1 MRFESAQFKYTQRD
15 RGLDQFKGMLICLI
29 VLGHNY
35 FFSANF
41 PKLFSFIYGFHVI
54 SFLLIPFLFLAPKFG
69 QSSAQRRTDLC
80 EKLIR
85 ILVPHLWFLAL
96 AASIFCALNI
106 VLGSSHFFPWLRDL
120 FVALLVQQETN
131 FRATVGTGLLWFL
144 PAYALQAVLIWRY
157 RSFDKL
163 QRRVVILL
171 AFTWHLVFGATP
183 VSNNPLPWSFSLVS
197 YLFVIGLLVG
207 EVNRRMN
214 WNRILDL
221 ALVVIWVVCSFLV
234 IEQRFFHTLAGD
246 IRAPVSIM
254 NPLELLLQ
262 DGFIVLS
269 FFALMR
275 FASRIPIHFLEVI
288 GRHSLQ
294 IFLIHSFV
302 WQILWRVFFNRV
314 EYSGLVIAI
323 LTTGVS
329 FGLTLLISFAGSKL
343 IEISPLQR
351 WIFPRSIFPLRA

>member
-1 MRFESAQFKYTQRD
+1 MEKKRD
-15 RGLDQFKGMLICLI
+15 SGLDRFKGILICLI

-35 FFSANF
+35 FFSASF
-41 PKLFSFIYGFHVI
+41 PELFSFVYGFHVI
-54 SFLLIPFLFLAPKFG
+54 SFLLIPFLFLSPKFG
-69 QSSAQRRTDLC
+69 QPNAQRRTDLC

-96 AASIFCALNI
+96 AASMFCALNI
-106 VLGSSHFFPWLRDL
+106 VLGDSHFFPWLRDL

-171 AFTWHLVFGATP
+171 AVTWHLIFGAMP
-183 VSNNPLPWSFSLVS
+183 ISNYPLPWSLSVVS
-197 YLFVIGLLVG
+197 YLFFIGLLIG
-207 EVNRRMN
+207 EINKWISWSSKIDAMIIVA
-214 WNRILDL
+214 WVICSY
-221 ALVVIWVVCSFLV
+221 LVL
-234 IEQRFFHTLAGD
+234 ENKFFHPLAGD
-246 IRAPVSIM
+246 IRYPISIL

-269 FFALMR
+269 FYALLR
-275 FASRIPIHFLEVI
+275 IASRARVNILEVL
-288 GRHSLQ
+288 GRYSLQ

-302 WQILWRVFFNRV
+302 WQILWRSVLDRREPDSPATSFLL
-314 EYSGLVIAI
+314 LVTSYLVTIIA
-323 LTTGVS
+323 
-329 FGLTLLISFAGSKL
+329 TLLLAEAVKR
-343 IEISPLQR
+343 SPMQR
-351 WIFPRSIFPLRA
+351 FLFPRTISDMRI